1 MDWGKDLDEIGEDPD
16 EIMRRKGDM
25 SEIKRWDWGKRMGNW
40 VINEAMVRYFFE
52 GEEREMG
59 NWNLKLSTDRE
70 EREQSRGSVCRLC

>member
-40 VINEAMVRYFFE
+40 VINEAMVRYFF
-52 GEEREMG
+52 
-59 NWNLKLSTDRE
+59 
-70 EREQSRGSVCRLC
+70 